1 MTNTNPQLSK
11 VKKRYPTTNREISWL
26 QFNARVLQEARDKRN
41 PLMERIKFLAIFSS
55 NLDEFFRVRV
65 ASLRG
70 LLTLKKTS
78 SKKLDLNPEKLLK
91 KIYAIV
97 SHQQQ
102 LFGATF
108 TNEIKKELAECNVC
122 VVNEKELNPKQ
133 ADFVYTYFRDNVLA
147 LIRPYFIS
155 KQNQVPFLQSRS
167 IYQVVELREKNEI
180 IKGETTISSELQYAI
195 IEVPSKE
202 LSRFVVLPKEGKKN
216 FIMFLDDI
224 IRYSLRELFPRYE
237 VGNAYAIKLVRD
249 AELYIEDEFQG
260 DLLSKME
267 QGLRNRKRGIP
278 CRFLYD
284 PEMPEVCRTMLAKFL
299 RLQTDDLMA
308 GGRYHNFSDF
318 FTFPN
323 LIGPTAENKPQP
335 PLHIK
340 ELDDAKRL
348 HTVIRQKDVLL
359 HYPYISYDYVL
370 RFLQEAAT
378 DAKVIA
384 IKITLYR
391 VANQSRVVEA
401 LKLAAKNGKDVTA
414 FIEVKARFDEESNLY
429 WAGELERAGINV
441 LYSFPGLKVHCK
453 LCIVTRLES
462 NVKKRYTY
470 MATGN
475 FNEKTS
481 EIYTDFGLFTT
492 NDAITKEVNEVF
504 KILGRKERSL
514 GFKKLLVAPF
524 TLRRKFVKMI
534 DTEIANAKAGKE
546 AYMIVKINSL
556 EDPMMV
562 HKLYQAARAGVKI
575 QLLVRGICSLQAGI
589 EPYSKN
595 IKVHS
600 IIDRYLEHARVFI
613 FANGGNERI
622 YMGSA
627 DWMVRN
633 LSHRI
638 EVTFPIYDEALKEEV
653 RKCIGIQLAD
663 NQKARTL
670 AKGKVN
676 RYRRQKNAVP
686 IRSQSEQYKY
696 YKKKV
701 TTT

>member
-1 MTNTNPQLSK
+1 MLMKNPQSK
-11 VKKRYPTTNREISWL
+11 VTKRYPTTNREISWL

-70 LLTLKKTS
+70 LLTLKKTT
-78 SKKLDLNPEKLLK
+78 SKKLAIDPEKLLK
-91 KIYAIV
+91 KIYSVV
-97 SHQQQ
+97 SHQQEV
-102 LFGATF
+102 FGATF
-108 TNEIKKELAECNVC
+108 INDIKKELAENNVL
-122 VVNEKELNPKQ
+122 VVNEKELSEKQ
-133 ADFVYTYFRDNVLA
+133 ADFVHTYFRDNVLA

-167 IYQVVELREKNEI
+167 IYQVVELREKSEI
-180 IKGETTISSELQYAI
+180 VKGETTLSAELQYAI

-202 LSRFVVLPKEGKKN
+202 LSRFVVLPKDGKKN
-216 FIMFLDDI
+216 YIMFLDDV

-284 PEMPEVCRTMLAKFL
+284 PEMPEICRTMLAKFL
-299 RLQTDDLMA
+299 RLQQDDLMA
-308 GGRYHNFSDF
+308 GGRYHNFIDF

-323 LIGPTAENKPQP
+323 LIGPSAENKPQP

-340 ELDDAKRL
+340 ELDEAKRL
-348 HTVIRQKDVLL
+348 HIVIRQKDVLL

-378 DAKVIA
+378 DAKVLA

-401 LKLAAKNGKDVTA
+401 LKLAAKNGKEVTA
-414 FIEVKARFDEESNLY
+414 FVEVKARFDEESNLY

-453 LCIVTRLES
+453 LCIVTRLEN

-481 EIYTDFGLFTT
+481 ELYTDYGLFTT
-492 NDAITKEVNEVF
+492 NEVITKEVNEVF

-524 TLRRKFVKMI
+524 TLRKKLLKII
-534 DTEIANAKAGKE
+534 DNEIANAKAGKK
-546 AYMIVKINSL
+546 AYIIAKLNSL
-556 EDPMMV
+556 EDPLMV
-562 HKLYQAARAGVKI
+562 QKLYQASRAGVKI
-575 QLLVRGICSLQAGI
+575 QLLVRGICCLIPGND
-589 EPYSKN
+589 EFSKN
-595 IKVHS
+595 IKVFS
-600 IIDRYLEHARVFI
+600 IVDRYLEHARVYI
-613 FANGGNERI
+613 FANGGDELI

-638 EVTFPIYDEALKEEV
+638 EVAFPIYDEALKDEV

-663 NQKARTL
+663 NQKARL
-670 AKGKVN
+670 LVKGKVN
-676 RYRRQKNAVP
+676 RYRKQQSVP
-686 IRSQSEQYKY
+686 LRSQVEQYKY
-696 YKKKV
+696 YKKK
-701 TTT
+701 TTTT